1 MPGSARS
8 PVRHREHMK
17 ILLVCLGN
25 ICRSPM
31 AEGLLR
37 NMATSRGLA
46 LTTDSAG
53 MIGTHA
59 GEAPDPRAQAAMRK
73 HGHDISDL
81 RARPFE
87 PYDFERFDLL
97 LAMDASNLRDMLKL
111 APTPELAEK
120 AHSVMDYATKHA
132 EREVPDPYWGNAK
145 DYEHVYELL
154 NDALEGVIN
163 DVERRS

>member
-1 MPGSARS
+1 
-8 PVRHREHMK
+8 MK

-37 NMATSRGLA
+37 DKATARGII

-59 GEAPDPRAQAAMRK
+59 GESPDPRAQAAMGR

-81 RARPFE
+81 RARQFE
-87 PYDFERFDLL
+87 AYDFERFDLL

-111 APTPELAEK
+111 APSPALAKK
-120 AHSVMDYATKHA
+120 AHAVMDFATEHS

-145 DYEHVYELL
+145 DYEQVYELL

-163 DVERRS
+163 DVEGRS